1 MLESSGC
8 RTYYYSVATTIPIK
22 NLYVSHKF
30 TIVVKFINYKIV
42 FLDRFNYNSQ
52 RHLVIHQRSYE
63 WDRRHIQ
70 LFNNVWIGN
79 IKKKYT
85 FLVLAIFTV
94 F

>member
-1 MLESSGC
+1 ME
-8 RTYYYSVATTIPIK
+8 
-22 NLYVSHKF
+22 F

-52 RHLVIHQRSYE
+52 RQFVIHQRSYE

-85 FLVLAIFTV
+85 FPVLAIFTV